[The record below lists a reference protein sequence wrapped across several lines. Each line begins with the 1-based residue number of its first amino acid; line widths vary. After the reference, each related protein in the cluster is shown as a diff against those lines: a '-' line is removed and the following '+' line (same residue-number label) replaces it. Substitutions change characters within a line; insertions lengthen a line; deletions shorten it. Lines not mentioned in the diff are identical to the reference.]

1 MPHQH
6 LNGGNRYELYTRPTI
21 NERAKIEMLRE
32 EGASIRAIARKLKRQ
47 PSTISCEPARHA
59 GYTADQVQGRQPDN
73 KRNCGVKLK
82 LTPEVKEAVQE
93 KLPHLL
99 PQIITEKR
107 GFLPIS
113 ASIFR
118 LFQPPP

>member
-1 MPHQH
+1 MSYTH
-6 LNGGNRYELYTRPTI
+6 LTI
-21 NERAKIEMLRE
+21 NERAKIEILRE
-32 EGASIRAIARKLKRQ
+32 EGSSIRAIARKLKRQ
-47 PSTISCEPARHA
+47 PSTISSELARHA
-59 GYTADQVQGRQPDN
+59 GCMVDQAQERYRDN
-73 KRNCGVKLK
+73 KKNCGAKLK